1 MNRPAQHHTTNMVE
15 VEIEARM
22 FDRILYCIQEKQK
35 EERKNKR
42 RMRKMKEKRVKERM
56 TIFHYLFNGI
66 VDT

>member
-1 MNRPAQHHTTNMVE
+1 MVE
-15 VEIEARM
+15 VEIEAGM
-22 FDRILYCIQEKQK
+22 FDRILYCIQEKEK
-35 EERKNKR
+35 EERKNK